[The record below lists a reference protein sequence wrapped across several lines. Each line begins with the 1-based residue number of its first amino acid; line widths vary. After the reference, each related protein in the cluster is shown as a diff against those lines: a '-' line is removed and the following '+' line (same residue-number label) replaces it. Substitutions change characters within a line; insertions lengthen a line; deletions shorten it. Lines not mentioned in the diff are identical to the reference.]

1 MGALRTFFF
10 FWRVCTLTR
19 GAIPSSA
26 LTHMS
31 KFGQYE
37 WIADWAELRRS
48 VEEWRELSAGMH
60 CQERGGAT
68 GGGGLRA
75 LVIGCGTSA
84 LSCNL
89 AALGIFSAVVSVDND
104 AGCID
109 HMQRQYAG
117 HGLLQWHVYDL
128 VERTGSEAFF
138 AEHQSFDLIVDKG
151 TFDAILVEGVSYPM
165 LCEVH
170 RLLKPDTGCYLLYSI
185 HSHEL
190 LLPLFGSP
198 AVGMEVVKMDELGRP
213 PNANEADYEKGG
225 PSGGRGSLLLCRKT
239 GAQPLD
245 PQALAAH
252 EKEVMDFFYQEEQP
266 LLTHEA
272 LERAQ
277 AAFRLE
283 LSSRHERLGWASD
296 SLPLDVA
303 HGIVFSN
310 EALGYSLEMFC
321 SDLRSFPLNDAGL
334 ISLPELLAFVSAM
347 Q

>member
-1 MGALRTFFF
+1 MA
-10 FWRVCTLTR
+10 
-19 GAIPSSA
+19 
-26 LTHMS
+26 

-48 VEEWRELSAGMH
+48 VEEWRELSMGLGQGHGHGSTEAGGH
-60 CQERGGAT
+60 
-68 GGGGLRA
+68 GGLRA

-89 AALGIFSAVVSVDND
+89 AALGFFAAVVSVDND
-104 AGCID
+104 AGCIE

-117 HGLLQWHVYDL
+117 HGLLHWHVYDL

-138 AEHQSFDLIVDKG
+138 SEHQSFDLIVDKG

-198 AVGMEVVKMDELGRP
+198 AVGMDVVKMDQLGP
-213 PNANEADYEKGG
+213 GVADFEGG

-239 GAQPLD
+239 ADQSLD

-266 LLTHEA
+266 LLTQED

-283 LSSRHERLGWASD
+283 LDSRRDRLGWTSD
-296 SLPLDVA
+296 SLPLDAA
-303 HGIVFSN
+303 HRIVFFD

-321 SDLRSFPLNDAGL
+321 SDLRAFPLRAEGL
-334 ISLPELLAFVSAM
+334 ISLPELIAFVSAM